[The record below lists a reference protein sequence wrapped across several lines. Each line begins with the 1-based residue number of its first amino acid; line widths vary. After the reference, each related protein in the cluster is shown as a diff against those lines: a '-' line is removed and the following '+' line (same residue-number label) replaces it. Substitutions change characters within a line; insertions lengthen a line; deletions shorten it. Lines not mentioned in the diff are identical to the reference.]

1 MKNELLRELFFTLAM
16 IEIIQATEKNIEEVV
31 PLFDEYRV
39 FYNQEGNIVAARN
52 FITER
57 LTNKESII
65 FLAYFKG
72 QPAGFTQLY
81 PMFSSV
87 SMQRSYVLNDLYV
100 HPSYRNKQLGEA
112 LLNTAKEFCTANHA
126 KGLSLETAIDNP
138 AQKLYEKLGWEKDET
153 CFHYFWNAK

>member
-1 MKNELLRELFFTLAM
+1 M
-16 IEIIQATEKNIEEVV
+16 IKVIQATEKNIDEIV

-39 FYNQEGNIVAARN
+39 FYKQERNLEGARN
-52 FITER
+52 FIVDR
-57 LTNKESII
+57 FNNKESII
-65 FLAYFKG
+65 FLAYFNG

-100 HPSYRNKQLGEA
+100 HPTFRNKQIGEA
-112 LLNTAKEFCTANHA
+112 LLNSAKEFCNASHA

-138 AQKLYEKLGWEKDET
+138 AQKLYEKLGWEKDEA
-153 CFHYFWNAK
+153 CFHYFWKAK